1 MSDDAPAPAGGAPA
15 AGGGGGHG
23 GGGTHAID
31 QTNGTHEKMES
42 KPKITKATF
51 DSHVSDLNSAP
62 RRISADSLDLDD
74 YFVCSFFDCD
84 LSKADRMFIGRP
96 S

>member
-15 AGGGGGHG
+15 VGGGGGGHG
-23 GGGTHAID
+23 AGGTHAID
-31 QTNGTHEKMES
+31 QTNGTHEKMDS

-51 DSHVSDLNSAP
+51 DSHVSDLNTAP

-74 YFVCSFFDCD
+74 YFVCSVIPEAG
-84 LSKADRMFIGRP
+84 LS
-96 S
+96 